1 MAVLLITRVI
11 SVRLANPLRPATTQ
25 LMSAAP
31 MDVRLTVL
39 AARLA
44 KLANRLL
51 PDQEIVEV
59 HQHRQ
64 RLLTA
69 IPILVRQDTNQAL
82 AVRAI
87 RKQQQHPKYV
97 LAGQRAAEPAINVS
111 ATMTANPA
119 RQLLRKLRLAPVGVI
134 RIGTEKKPNIF
145 AAVKSAT
152 VRLIAA
158 SRKKSAKLTLTAS
171 ARDMQ
176 TIMPARQLVR
186 Q

>member
-1 MAVLLITRVI
+1 MDVLLITPATNVHH
-11 SVRLANPLRPATTQ
+11 VNLNRPAHTLLTK
-25 LMSAAP
+25 LVV

-39 AARLA
+39 AALLA
-44 KLANRLL
+44 KLANH
-51 PDQEIVEV
+51 PAV

-64 RLLTA
+64 RLRTA
-69 IPILVRQDTNQAL
+69 IAILVRQDTNQAL